1 MCTGGFTGYSAP
13 RAVFLPCLQA
23 RDARHH
29 GRYGPEGQ
37 FYARLSVAIPQVQ
50 LLDEVVVPVVCSDI
64 CPGPVTQ
71 YSGGAAVAVP
81 DKVVDFPVVA
91 QRLFPWF
98 DSSADH

>member
-1 MCTGGFTGYSAP
+1 MCRVGIAAFTP

-50 LLDEVVVPVVCSDI
+50 LLDEVVVPVVCSST
-64 CPGPVTQ
+64 VE
-71 YSGGAAVAVP
+71 VP
-81 DKVVDFPVVA
+81 QLQFLGNVVDFPVVA
-91 QRLFPWF
+91 QRLLPWF